1 MTDPFDAFEDATYS
15 NVDEFEM
22 DPPARTE
29 AGMWNGKPLPEGAL
43 LNDDGTPQLTPTGRV
58 KRTRS
63 GAPAGSKSS
72 NRKSVSNEQL
82 AADLC
87 DPLAKVGLALS
98 FTLPTAAGVIMERGE
113 KTAAAL
119 VAIAAGHPKM
129 LAALQRA
136 SKVGPAADLVET
148 GLMIAIAVMMDTGNM
163 PPEHPIGQI
172 TGVGALYFAV
182 HGGKPPEESPPP
194 PDFGPHVDYV
204 EYPPFETKEHTGDIA
219 DPNHDRYTFSA
230 GEGAGSV
237 TPPVG
242 GPFGGMF
249 PA

>member
-15 NVDEFEM
+15 NVDEFEP
-22 DPPARTE
+22 DPPSRTE
-29 AGMWNGKPLPEGAL
+29 AGMWQGKPLPEGAI
-43 LNDDGTPQLTPTGRV
+43 LNDDGSPQLTPTGRV

-63 GAPAGSKSS
+63 GGANSKATT
-72 NRKSVSNEQL
+72 RKSVSNEQL

-119 VAIAAGHPKM
+119 VAIASGHPKM

-148 GLMIAIAVMMDTGNM
+148 GLMVAIAVMMDTGNM

-172 TGVGALYFAV
+172 TGVGGLYFAV
-182 HGGKPPEESPPP
+182 RGGKPPDEPPP
-194 PDFGPHVDYV
+194 PPNYEPHPDYV
-204 EYPPFETKEHTGDIA
+204 EDPPYFTKDHTGDIA